1 MRNRGEKL
9 VKNTLILGIGTLL
22 PKVSQFITLPIY
34 TAMLTKLEY
43 GTYDLINILISLLIP
58 IVTFQIHQAAFR
70 FLITEKNK
78 LKIKTIVSNVYIFM
92 FPICILLMLF
102 LVFFLRDI
110 SLNQKIL
117 ICIYLLLDVFVTST
131 RQIARGLGKTKEY
144 SKSAVINSI
153 ANVILVILFLSIF
166 DMGLIG
172 LLISLNIAIVISI
185 IYLFNKVNILGM
197 VHIRLFDKKC
207 MKEMIRYSLP
217 MVPNSVSLWVVN
229 LSDRLVITG
238 VLGVEANA
246 IYAVANKIPSLIGVF
261 YNTFNLAWQES
272 ASLSSNDN
280 DAEQYYSTVFENL
293 YNFLVSIVCLLIA
306 VTPILFSVL
315 IKGDYSEAYYQ
326 MPILFI
332 GVFFSCLSSYYGG
345 IYVGSKTTKK
355 LGISSFF
362 SALINFLI
370 NIVLIKYIGIYAAS
384 ISTMISYILLVIYR
398 VFDTRR
404 IRKIKYNT
412 IKNYICIFLMVVM
425 SLLSYQ
431 NKTVFN
437 IINIILAL
445 LITYFLNRKVIS
457 SLKKRII

>member
-384 ISTMISYILLVIYR
+384 ISTMISYMLLVIYR

>member
-1 MRNRGEKL
+1 MRNRGGNL

-78 LKIKTIVSNVYIFM
+78 LKIKAIVSNVYIFT
-92 FPICILLMLF
+92 FPICILLMLSLLLF
-102 LVFFLRDI
+102 LGDI
-110 SLNQKIL
+110 PLNQKML

-131 RQIARGLGKTKEY
+131 RQIVRGLGKTKEY

-153 ANVILVILFLSIF
+153 ANVVLVILFLSIF
-166 DMGLIG
+166 DRGLNG
-172 LLISLNIAIVISI
+172 LLISLSLSIVISI

-197 VHIRLFDKKC
+197 IDVGLFDKRCIK
-207 MKEMIRYSLP
+207 KMIRYSLP
-217 MVPNSVSLWVVN
+217 MVPNSISLWVVN
-229 LSDRLVITG
+229 LSDRLIITS

-306 VTPILFSVL
+306 GTPILFAVL

-362 SALINFLI
+362 SALTNFFI

-384 ISTMISYILLVIYR
+384 LSTMISYILLVIYR

-404 IRKIKYNT
+404 IRKIKYNS
-412 IKNYICIFLMVVM
+412 IKNYICIFLMAAM

-431 NKTVFN
+431 KKTAFN

-457 SLKKRII
+457 SLKKSIT

>member
-110 SLNQKIL
+110 PLNQKIL

-185 IYLFNKVNILGM
+185 IYLFSKVNILGM

-306 VTPILFSVL
+306 VTPILFAVL

-384 ISTMISYILLVIYR
+384 ISTMISYMLLVIYR